1 MQMSRQSERVLKR
14 GWKKK
19 QRVGSQHDCDCD
31 PGTVFCT
38 VDDLFVSLEVKTRPD
53 LSRPK

>member
-1 MQMSRQSERVLKR
+1 MQMSRQRERVLKR

-19 QRVGSQHDCDCD
+19 QHVGSQHDCDCD

>member
-1 MQMSRQSERVLKR
+1 MQMSRQSERVLKS
-14 GWKKK
+14 GWKK
-19 QRVGSQHDCDCD
+19 QRVGSQDDCDCD

-38 VDDLFVSLEVKTRPD
+38 VDDLFVSLEVTTRPD